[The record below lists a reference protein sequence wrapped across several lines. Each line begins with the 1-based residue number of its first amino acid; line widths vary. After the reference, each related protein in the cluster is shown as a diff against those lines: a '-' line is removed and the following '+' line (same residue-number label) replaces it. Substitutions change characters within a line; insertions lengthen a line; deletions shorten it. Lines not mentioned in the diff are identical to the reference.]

1 LPIMHTWSQ
10 IEKEKNDNIANT
22 ILSKHKL

>member
-10 IEKEKNDNIANT
+10 IEKEKNNSIANIT
-22 ILSKHKL
+22 LSKHKL

>member
-10 IEKEKNDNIANT
+10 IEKEKNNSIANIT
-22 ILSKHKL
+22 LSKRKL